1 MTITYRSPRT
11 KEEFEN
17 YYKFRWNQLRKPLGL
32 ERGSEQD
39 ELEKY
44 AFHIAAFDKNDL
56 IGVGRI
62 QLEQNSLARIR
73 YMAVESRFRNR
84 GIGSKLLKKLEIHAL
99 SNNINLCWLLAREEA
114 VPFYE
119 KNNYEISGT
128 AHSELQIPHLRMQKL
143 IVT

>member
-1 MTITYRSPRT
+1 MPLVYRSPRT

-17 YYKFRWNQLRKPLGL
+17 YYNFRWKQLRKPLGL

-39 ELEKY
+39 ELEKS
-44 AFHIAAFDKNDL
+44 AFHIAAFDNNYL

-73 YMAVESRFRNR
+73 FMAVEPRFRNR
-84 GIGSKLLKKLEIHAL
+84 GIGSKLLRTLEKYAL
-99 SNNINLCWLLAREEA
+99 SNNINTCWLLAREEA

-128 AHSELQIPHLRMQKL
+128 ANSELQIPHLRMQKV